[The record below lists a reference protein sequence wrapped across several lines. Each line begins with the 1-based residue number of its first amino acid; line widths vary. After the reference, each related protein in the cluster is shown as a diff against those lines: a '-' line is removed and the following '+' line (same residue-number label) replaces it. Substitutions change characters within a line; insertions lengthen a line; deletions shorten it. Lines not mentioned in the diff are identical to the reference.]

1 MNEYTVNIHDKE
13 YIIKV
18 NKRKHMN
25 NTEVNQQVSA
35 EEDASEA
42 CLNATME
49 EYQHVVRR
57 SEKLDNKV
65 YILSTI
71 CGFIFAFI
79 TGIIS
84 NLSDFQMPKNG
95 IQTCLVIVYIIIVIL
110 MSLLYLYTIFRLG
123 ILLTAREM
131 LRLTP
136 DYLLLHKIY
145 NIKEKYARIFIASQY
160 VKAIN
165 DTNKLLEKRFKE
177 FNWCV
182 YRTAF
187 ILFLAFI
194 LHFLN
199 LFIIHKVV

>member
-1 MNEYTVNIHDKE
+1 MDEYTVGINNKE

-18 NKRKHMN
+18 NKRKDMN
-25 NTEVNQQVSA
+25 NTEKKQQTSI
-35 EEDASEA
+35 EEDASEV
-42 CLNATME
+42 CLNAIME

-84 NLSDFQMPKNG
+84 NLSDFQMPKNRV
-95 IQTCLVIVYIIIVIL
+95 QTNLVIIYIILVAL
-110 MSLLYLYTIFRLG
+110 MSLFYLYTIYKLG
-123 ILLTAREM
+123 ILLTARAIQ
-131 LRLTP
+131 RLTP

-145 NIKEKYARIFIASQY
+145 DIKEKYARIFIASQY

-165 DTNKLLEKRFKE
+165 DSNKILEKCFKE
-177 FNWCV
+177 FNGCI

-187 ILFLAFI
+187 ILILAFI

-199 LFIIHKVV
+199 LFITHKAI

>member
-1 MNEYTVNIHDKE
+1 MDEYSVGINNKE

-18 NKRKHMN
+18 NKRKDMN
-25 NTEVNQQVSA
+25 NTEKKQQTSI
-35 EEDASEA
+35 EEDASEV
-42 CLNATME
+42 CLNAIME

-84 NLSDFQMPKNG
+84 NLLDFQMPKNRV
-95 IQTCLVIVYIIIVIL
+95 QTNLVIIYIILVAL
-110 MSLLYLYTIFRLG
+110 MSLFYLYTIYKLG
-123 ILLTAREM
+123 ILLTARAIQ
-131 LRLTP
+131 RLTP

-145 NIKEKYARIFIASQY
+145 DIKEKYARIFIASQY

-165 DTNKLLEKRFKE
+165 DSNKILEKYFKE
-177 FNWCV
+177 FNGCI

-187 ILFLAFI
+187 ILILAFI

-199 LFIIHKVV
+199 LFITHKAI

>member
-1 MNEYTVNIHDKE
+1 MNEYIVNVKNKE

-25 NTEVNQQVSA
+25 NTETHQQTST

-42 CLNATME
+42 CLNAVME

-84 NLSDFQMPKNG
+84 NLSDFEIPKNEV
-95 IQTCLVIVYIIIVIL
+95 QVYLVIIYIIIVIF
-110 MSLLYLYTIFRLG
+110 MSLLYLCTIFRLG

-136 DYLLLHKIY
+136 DYILLHKIY
-145 NIKEKYARIFIASQY
+145 DIKEKYARIFIASQY

-165 DTNKLLEKRFKE
+165 DTNKILEKRFKE

-199 LFIIHKVV
+199 LFITHKVV

>member
-1 MNEYTVNIHDKE
+1 
-13 YIIKV
+13 
-18 NKRKHMN
+18 
-25 NTEVNQQVSA
+25 
-35 EEDASEA
+35 
-42 CLNATME
+42 ME

-84 NLSDFQMPKNG
+84 NLSDFQMPKNRV
-95 IQTCLVIVYIIIVIL
+95 QTNLVIIYIILVAL
-110 MSLLYLYTIFRLG
+110 MSLFYLYTIYKLG
-123 ILLTAREM
+123 ILLTARAIQ
-131 LRLTP
+131 RLTP

-145 NIKEKYARIFIASQY
+145 DIKEKYARIFIASQY

-165 DTNKLLEKRFKE
+165 DSNKILEKCFKE
-177 FNWCV
+177 FNGCI

-187 ILFLAFI
+187 ILILAFI

-199 LFIIHKVV
+199 LFITHKAI

>member
-1 MNEYTVNIHDKE
+1 MDEYSVGINNKE

-18 NKRKHMN
+18 NKRKDMN
-25 NTEVNQQVSA
+25 NTEKKQQTSI
-35 EEDASEA
+35 EEDASEV
-42 CLNATME
+42 CLNAIME

-84 NLSDFQMPKNG
+84 NLLDFQMPKNRV
-95 IQTCLVIVYIIIVIL
+95 QTNLVIIYIILVAL
-110 MSLLYLYTIFRLG
+110 MSLFYLYTIYKLG
-123 ILLTAREM
+123 ILLTARAIQ
-131 LRLTP
+131 RLTP

-145 NIKEKYARIFIASQY
+145 DIKEKYARIFIASQY

-165 DTNKLLEKRFKE
+165 DSNKILEKCFKE
-177 FNWCV
+177 FNGCI

-187 ILFLAFI
+187 ILILAFI

-199 LFIIHKVV
+199 LFITHKAI

>member
-1 MNEYTVNIHDKE
+1 MDEYTVGINNKE

-18 NKRKHMN
+18 NKRKDMN
-25 NTEVNQQVSA
+25 NTEKKQQTSI
-35 EEDASEA
+35 EEDASEV
-42 CLNATME
+42 CLNAIME

-84 NLSDFQMPKNG
+84 NLSDFQMPKNRV
-95 IQTCLVIVYIIIVIL
+95 QTNLVIIYIILVAL
-110 MSLLYLYTIFRLG
+110 MSLFYLYTIYKLG
-123 ILLTAREM
+123 ILLTARAIQ
-131 LRLTP
+131 RLTP

-145 NIKEKYARIFIASQY
+145 DIKEKYARIFIASQY

-165 DTNKLLEKRFKE
+165 DSNKILEKCFKE
-177 FNWCV
+177 FNGCI

-187 ILFLAFI
+187 ILILAFI
-194 LHFLN
+194 LHF
-199 LFIIHKVV
+199 

>member
-1 MNEYTVNIHDKE
+1 MDEYTVGINNKE

-18 NKRKHMN
+18 NKRKDMN
-25 NTEVNQQVSA
+25 NTEKKQQTSI
-35 EEDASEA
+35 EEDASVV
-42 CLNATME
+42 CLNAIME

-84 NLSDFQMPKNG
+84 NLSDFQMPKNRV
-95 IQTCLVIVYIIIVIL
+95 QTNLVIIYIILVAL
-110 MSLLYLYTIFRLG
+110 MSLFYLYTIYKLG
-123 ILLTAREM
+123 ILLTARAIQ
-131 LRLTP
+131 RLTP

-145 NIKEKYARIFIASQY
+145 DIKEKYARIFIASQY

-165 DTNKLLEKRFKE
+165 DSNKILEKCFKE
-177 FNWCV
+177 FNGCI

-187 ILFLAFI
+187 ILILAFI

-199 LFIIHKVV
+199 LFITHKAI

>member
-1 MNEYTVNIHDKE
+1 MDEYTVGINNKE

-18 NKRKHMN
+18 NKRKDMN
-25 NTEVNQQVSA
+25 NTEKKQQTSI
-35 EEDASEA
+35 EEDASEV
-42 CLNATME
+42 CLNAIME

-84 NLSDFQMPKNG
+84 NLSDFQMPKNRV
-95 IQTCLVIVYIIIVIL
+95 QTNLVIIYIILVAL
-110 MSLLYLYTIFRLG
+110 MSLFYLYTIYKLG
-123 ILLTAREM
+123 ILLTARA
-131 LRLTP
+131 LQRLTP

-145 NIKEKYARIFIASQY
+145 DIKEKYARIFIASQY

-165 DTNKLLEKRFKE
+165 DSNKILEKCFKE
-177 FNWCV
+177 FNGCI

-187 ILFLAFI
+187 ILILAFI

-199 LFIIHKVV
+199 LFITHKAI

>member
-1 MNEYTVNIHDKE
+1 MDEYTVGINNKE

-18 NKRKHMN
+18 NKRKDMN
-25 NTEVNQQVSA
+25 NTEKKQQTSI
-35 EEDASEA
+35 EEDASEV
-42 CLNATME
+42 CLNAIME

-84 NLSDFQMPKNG
+84 NLSKFQMPKNRV
-95 IQTCLVIVYIIIVIL
+95 QTNLVIIYIILVAL
-110 MSLLYLYTIFRLG
+110 MSLFYLYTIYKLG
-123 ILLTAREM
+123 ILLTARAIQ
-131 LRLTP
+131 RLTP

-145 NIKEKYARIFIASQY
+145 DIKEKYARIFIASQY

-165 DTNKLLEKRFKE
+165 DSNKILEKCFKE
-177 FNWCV
+177 FNGCI

-187 ILFLAFI
+187 ILILAFI

-199 LFIIHKVV
+199 LFITHKAI

>member
-1 MNEYTVNIHDKE
+1 MDEYTVGINNKE

-18 NKRKHMN
+18 NKRKDMN
-25 NTEVNQQVSA
+25 NTEKKQQTSI
-35 EEDASEA
+35 EEDASEV
-42 CLNATME
+42 CLNAIME

-71 CGFIFAFI
+71 CGLIFAFI

-84 NLSDFQMPKNG
+84 NLLDFQMPKNRV
-95 IQTCLVIVYIIIVIL
+95 QTNLVIIYIILVAL
-110 MSLLYLYTIFRLG
+110 MSLFYLYTIYKLG
-123 ILLTAREM
+123 ILLTARAIQ
-131 LRLTP
+131 RLTP

-145 NIKEKYARIFIASQY
+145 DIKEKYARIFIASQY

-165 DTNKLLEKRFKE
+165 DSNKILEKCFKE
-177 FNWCV
+177 FNGCI

-187 ILFLAFI
+187 ILILAFI

-199 LFIIHKVV
+199 LFITHKAI

>member
-1 MNEYTVNIHDKE
+1 MDEYTVGINNKE

-18 NKRKHMN
+18 NKRKDMN
-25 NTEVNQQVSA
+25 NTEKKQQTSI
-35 EEDASEA
+35 EEDASEV
-42 CLNATME
+42 CLNAIME

-84 NLSDFQMPKNG
+84 NLLDFQMPKNRV
-95 IQTCLVIVYIIIVIL
+95 QTNLVIIYIILVAL
-110 MSLLYLYTIFRLG
+110 MSLFYLYTIYKLG
-123 ILLTAREM
+123 ILLTARAIQ
-131 LRLTP
+131 RLTP

-145 NIKEKYARIFIASQY
+145 DIKEKYARIFIASQY

-165 DTNKLLEKRFKE
+165 DSNKILEKCFKE
-177 FNWCV
+177 FNGCI

-187 ILFLAFI
+187 ILILAFI

-199 LFIIHKVV
+199 LFITHKAI

>member
-1 MNEYTVNIHDKE
+1 M
-13 YIIKV
+13 
-18 NKRKHMN
+18 NKRKDMN
-25 NTEVNQQVSA
+25 NTEKKQQTSI
-35 EEDASEA
+35 EEDASEV
-42 CLNATME
+42 CLNAIME

-84 NLSDFQMPKNG
+84 NLSDFQMPKNRV
-95 IQTCLVIVYIIIVIL
+95 QTNLVIIYIILVAL
-110 MSLLYLYTIFRLG
+110 MSLFYLYTIYKLG
-123 ILLTAREM
+123 ILLTARAIQ
-131 LRLTP
+131 RLTP

-145 NIKEKYARIFIASQY
+145 DIKEKYARIFIASQY

-165 DTNKLLEKRFKE
+165 DSNKILEKCFKE
-177 FNWCV
+177 FNGCI

-187 ILFLAFI
+187 ILILAFI

-199 LFIIHKVV
+199 LFITHKAI